1 MIQSSHPFKDG
12 YTLITKK
19 EKEDINSKNKEMKLK
34 NIKYIVTSLIL
45 ILWLDVKA
53 QQDPSFTMYQ
63 LNMNII
69 NPAYAGSEGTVQAT
83 TLIRGQWVGVKDAP
97 STQTL
102 SVSAPFGK
110 NIGVGLSIVND
121 QVFVAKE
128 TDVYVD
134 FSYKLQLSESMD
146 LFLGL
151 KAGGSFFNVDL
162 NSLGVNDPLFNENV
176 NRFNP
181 NFGAGAYLKGKNYYA
196 SLSVP
201 VLLQSKRYEKEGNVI
216 TSASDKPHI
225 YLAGGYTF
233 DFENE
238 SQLKITPSFMMRYVS
253 GVPVS
258 FDATAMVGLFD
269 KVEFGV
275 SHRLKESFSGLLLF
289 KFIKEFKLGY
299 AYEHATNDIS
309 TYSSGSHEF
318 VFKFSF

>member
-1 MIQSSHPFKDG
+1 
-12 YTLITKK
+12 
-19 EKEDINSKNKEMKLK
+19 MKLK

-45 ILWLDVKA
+45 ILWLDVEA

-69 NPAYAGSEGTVQAT
+69 NPAYAGSQDALDAT
-83 TLIRGQWVGVKDAP
+83 MLIRGQWVGIEDAP

-102 SVSAPFGK
+102 SISSPVGK
-110 NIGVGLSIVND
+110 NLGMGLSLVND
-121 QVFVAKE
+121 RFSVAKE
-128 TDVYVD
+128 TDVYID
-134 FSYKLQLSESMD
+134 FSYKLQVSESMD

-151 KAGGSFFNVDL
+151 KGGGTFFNVDL
-162 NSLGVNDPLFNENV
+162 QSLNINDPLFSENV
-176 NRFNP
+176 SRFNP

-201 VLLQSKRYEKEGNVI
+201 VLLQSKRYEKDGNVV

-233 DFENE
+233 DLEGD
-238 SQLKITPSFMMRYVS
+238 SQLKITPSFMMRHVS
-253 GVPVS
+253 GVPLS

-275 SHRLKESFSGLLLF
+275 SHRLNESFSGLLLF
-289 KFIKEFKLGY
+289 KFINEFKLGY

-309 TYSSGSHEF
+309 NYSNGSHEF
-318 VFKFSF
+318 VFKFKF

>member
-1 MIQSSHPFKDG
+1 MKI
-12 YTLITKK
+12 
-19 EKEDINSKNKEMKLK
+19 KEMKFTH
-34 NIKYIVTSLIL
+34 IKYIITSLIFVL
-45 ILWLDVKA
+45 SLNAKA

-69 NPAYAGSEGTVQAT
+69 NPAFAGSQNVLDAT
-83 TLIRGQWVGVKDAP
+83 MLIRGQWVGIKDAP

-102 SVSAPFGK
+102 SISSPLDK
-110 NIGVGLSIVND
+110 NLGLGLSLVND
-121 QVFVAKE
+121 KFSVAKE
-128 TDVYVD
+128 TDVYID
-134 FSYKLQLSESMD
+134 FSYKLQISESMD

-151 KAGGSFFNVDL
+151 KGGGTFINVDL
-162 NSLGVNDPLFNENV
+162 QSLNINDPLFNENIS
-176 NRFNP
+176 RFNP

-201 VLLQSKRYEKEGNVI
+201 VLLQSKRYEKEGNVV

-233 DFENE
+233 SLEND
-238 SQLKITPSFMMRYVS
+238 SKLTITPSFMMRYVS
-253 GVPVS
+253 GVPLS
-258 FDATAMVGLFD
+258 FDATAMIGLFD

-299 AYEHATNDIS
+299 AYEHAINDIS
-309 TYSSGSHEF
+309 TYSNGSHEF
-318 VFKFSF
+318 VFKFKF